1 MRNKVNKLLC
11 KCPIFYP
18 IASFNRESYLAMQL
32 GPGKFPGTWLC
43 LWEILKG
50 RSRYMTVPLGD
61 LEGTV
66 PGTWLYLW
74 EILNAPSR
82 VHDYASGRSWMDR
95 HIQSRVPRTS
105 GWLLPRRIRAG
116 GHDGLRDF
124 RQVGGCQWSLARVHW
139 KCPSRHPRELWG
151 FRGRR
156 QGGCPAGG
164 AGWAERGNRELRHA
178 WSNGNEGAITIS
190 FCGNPSNRENP
201 PQSGWSFVWLHEEE
215 SGGGGGGD
223 IEEVVPLAGLGM
235 FDERVEIIVIFQ
247 SLDKTSIWKW
257 NTLQV
262 RSNISG
268 ANESRTG
275 TSRVETR
282 EELRQHLARLKHHF
296 SGGRRM
302 EFGSYWAPA
311 AGPWWQRRTASSWKQ
326 LRLQT

>member
-1 MRNKVNKLLC
+1 
-11 KCPIFYP
+11 
-18 IASFNRESYLAMQL
+18 
-32 GPGKFPGTWLC
+32 
-43 LWEILKG
+43 
-50 RSRYMTVPLGD
+50 MTVPLGD

-66 PGTWLYLW
+66 PEYDCASGSSWRDCPRYMPIPLGDLECTVPGTWLCHW

-215 SGGGGGGD
+215 SGGGGGGAIRD
-223 IEEVVPLAGLGM
+223 GLLPAG
-235 FDERVEIIVIFQ
+235 
-247 SLDKTSIWKW
+247 
-257 NTLQV
+257 
-262 RSNISG
+262 
-268 ANESRTG
+268 
-275 TSRVETR
+275 
-282 EELRQHLARLKHHF
+282 
-296 SGGRRM
+296 
-302 EFGSYWAPA
+302 
-311 AGPWWQRRTASSWKQ
+311 SSWGYRPKNKKKQ
-326 LRLQT
+326 NKSFSEQEIYKKYILCVAIHHMHEYFIMITGV